1 MWARQTRKSW
11 RLPWVRGRA
20 ARSAKIQWLYLFYS
34 FFSQFLCSFLKT
46 LVGFVNW
53 PPPAQNK
60 TGELWTLRRPACRAT
75 CKASKLENTWEHMRT
90 PKVGSC
96 WIMKHSHPIILT
108 WLKLL
113 TSGIDWLT
121 RSRGN
126 CLQSESC
133 EPQRPGGFWPEF
145 RRPKVEGQK
154 VPDAIHELWLI
165 WLISITATNSIE
177 F

>member
-1 MWARQTRKSW
+1 MT
-11 RLPWVRGRA
+11 A
-20 ARSAKIQWLYLFYS
+20 AVSPGPSCEICKDSVTVSFLF
-34 FFSQFLCSFLKT
+34 FFQSVSLQFLENLGRFRQLTTSRSEQDWRAMNFA
-46 LVGFVNW
+46 
-53 PPPAQNK
+53 PPSLQSN
-60 TGELWTLRRPACRAT
+60 LQ
-75 CKASKLENTWEHMRT
+75 SKQTWEHMRT

>member
-1 MWARQTRKSW
+1 MT
-11 RLPWVRGRA
+11 A
-20 ARSAKIQWLYLFYS
+20 AVSPGPSCEICKDSVTVS
-34 FFSQFLCSFLKT
+34 FFSQFLCSFLKIF

-53 PPPAQNK
+53 LPPPAQNK

-90 PKVGSC
+90 KLDHVGS
-96 WIMKHSHPIILT
+96 WSTVTQYHPIILR

-154 VPDAIHELWLI
+154 VPDAIQELWLI
-165 WLISITATNSIE
+165 WLISITATNSKE